1 VSKPSARR
9 RQISGDALVAAAPI
23 AMAIT
28 EGEMHI
34 LCCAN
39 AAFLQLLGRAGGSAI
54 GHPFTAVA
62 DGSGLEHAALTL
74 DRVSQTGTAEEIP
87 AWEHAT
93 PGGSRVHQTITVWPI
108 DDGMEGPQRLAMQ
121 VHTAATTTQ
130 MTQKLTERLF
140 LTALEEQERSEEAQR
155 HADAMEHQALHDALT
170 GLPNRTLLTDRT
182 AQAIKIADRA
192 GKGVALLL
200 VDLNRFKAVN
210 DRFGHPI
217 GDAVL
222 QQVGGRMIGVLREAD
237 TVARLGGDEFAILLP
252 DVADATAAV
261 AVARKILA
269 AFAPP
274 FVVNAV
280 PHAVGASV
288 GAAMY
293 PDDGADFPALLHHA
307 DVVMYA
313 AKHAGTAPTLDGGSH
328 PSRPPS
334 GGHWGSARRER
345 DLRNVSERL
354 VLSALG
360 EQERADQLDG
370 HLRFARAL
378 THSLDEGIYA
388 LDTEERLTFINPAA
402 ARLLG
407 WDPAERLGAHQ
418 GETTPFRHGD
428 DLETPVGV
436 SVGGEQP
443 AFASGDADLV
453 CVRGDGSTFP
463 VAYTVTPMVADGAH
477 MGVVVTFRDI
487 TMTRALEQAREESV
501 ALIAHDLRNSL
512 TAMLGRAEL
521 LRRTLQRQ
529 GMEGEVVSLQA
540 ILTSGERINRMLTDL
555 QEQTRLESGHAALVG
570 APTDLRALLAHAIDE
585 GELAALSEGGTPIT
599 LNTSE
604 SVQVIVDAA
613 QITRVVLNLLT
624 NARKYSPAGSPIRVH
639 LGRNGTDATVSITDR
654 GVGIADTDLPHLF
667 EKYYRTDHTAP
678 VGGLGLGL
686 YISRLII
693 MAHGGRIWAESV
705 KGTGSTFHF
714 TLPLRE

>member
-1 VSKPSARR
+1 MDEQSARR
-9 RQISGDALVAAAPI
+9 RQISGDALVAAAPT

-28 EGEMHI
+28 EGEAHI

-39 AAFLQLLGRAGGSAI
+39 AAFLRLLGKPDGSAI
-54 GHPFTAVA
+54 GRPFTEVA
-62 DGSGLEHAALTL
+62 DGSGLEHAASTL
-74 DRVSQTGTAEEIP
+74 NRVSRTGTVEEIP
-87 AWEHAT
+87 AWEHT
-93 PGGSRVHQTITVWPI
+93 DPGGERVYRTIAVWPI
-108 DDGMEGPQRLAMQ
+108 DDGMEGLQRLAMQ
-121 VHTAATTTQ
+121 VHTVAPTTQ
-130 MTQKLTERLF
+130 MTQKLTERLL
-140 LTALEEQERSEEAQR
+140 LTALEEQERSEESQR

-182 AQAIKIADRA
+182 TQAIKIADRA

-210 DRFGHPI
+210 DRFGHHI

-222 QQVGGRMIGVLREAD
+222 QQVGGRIIGALREAD

-252 DVADATAAV
+252 DVADATAAG

-313 AKHAGTAPTLDGGSH
+313 AKHTGTSPTLDGGSH
-328 PSRPPS
+328 PPRAPS
-334 GGHWGSARRER
+334 DGHGVSARRER

-360 EQERADQLDG
+360 EQERADQLDR

-388 LDTEERLTFINPAA
+388 LDTEECLTFINPAA

-418 GETTPFRHGD
+418 GETTPFRYGD
-428 DLETPVGV
+428 DLETSVGV

-443 AFASGDADLV
+443 AFASGDGDLV

-487 TMTRALEQAREESV
+487 TVVRALEQTREESV
-501 ALIAHDLRNSL
+501 ALIAHDLRNPL

-529 GMEGEVVSLQA
+529 GMDREVASTRA
-540 ILTSGERINRMLTDL
+540 ILASGEQINRMITDL
-555 QEQTRLESGHAALVG
+555 QEQTRLESGHAALRQ
-570 APTDLRALLAHAIDE
+570 APTDLSALLAHAID
-585 GELAALSEGGTPIT
+585 GVELAELSEGGTPVSFDAPASLWAT
-599 LNTSE
+599 
-604 SVQVIVDAA
+604 VDAA
-613 QITRVVLNLLT
+613 QIERVVLNLLT
-624 NARKYSPAGSPIRVH
+624 NARKYSPAGSPISVH
-639 LGRNGTDATVSITDR
+639 LGRNDTDATVSITDR
-654 GVGIADTDLPHLF
+654 GGGIADTDLPHLF

-693 MAHGGRIWAESV
+693 TAHGGRIWAESV
-705 KGTGSTFHF
+705 MGVGSTFHF
-714 TLPLRE
+714 TLPLME